1 MPLNQNVSAHSAS
14 LHHPMRL
21 VREFLLMAHSA
32 QIPPLNTYVAEQVKC
47 WGFPEFNPV
56 NRDEYQGFFYYIAD
70 VFAEQEFSIEQIL
83 DDGAQVLVRF
93 RISGKH
99 HEEFMGLPA
108 TGGELEF
115 TATALFR
122 LDAGKIHEVWMYNR
136 HILLQTSKGYS
147 YSTRAATVRPKL
159 CSTQAV
165 AC

>member
-32 QIPPLNTYVAEQVKC
+32 QIPPLDAYVAEQVKC
-47 WGFPEFNPV
+47 WGFPEFNPA

-70 VFAEQEFSIEQIL
+70 VFAEQEFSIEQML
-83 DDGAQVLVRF
+83 VDDAQVQVRF
-93 RISGKH
+93 RIKGKH

-108 TGGELEF
+108 TGGTLEF
-115 TATALFR
+115 SATALFR
-122 LDAGKIHEVWMYNR
+122 LTAGLIGEVWMYNKN
-136 HILLQTSKGYS
+136 IVLQTTKGYG
-147 YSTRAATVRPKL
+147 YSTCTTPAQPQVCDRRAL
-159 CSTQAV
+159 